1 MDLFRFASEWSV
13 VGGWRVPWG
22 RDNGT
27 GEGKTIRQKKEK
39 SGIGLGHC
47 LRVLYR
53 PLIDGFA
60 IKKHSVPFAISL
72 ETLKMY
78 NPWFLNTLSLSHPPP
93 HPSNPSFLPPH
104 FLIPPT
110 PPQDDQAS
118 KAGSHFNRF
127 HLRAC
132 ETVACRN
139 KKRKSERER
148 ARRAREIKNVG
159 RVKYE
164 GIEEDPPS
172 RHTQGRH
179 SLCFSLTQF
188 FTAYVIKKHGRG
200 SYLCIYVNLETC
212 KPLALRARSFWG
224 RRFLIIYF
232 TGSVSIINDGDDS
245 E

>member
-1 MDLFRFASEWSV
+1 MGPGKARRLDKRKRKAESV
-13 VGGWRVPWG
+13 SATVCV
-22 RDNGT
+22 
-27 GEGKTIRQKKEK
+27 
-39 SGIGLGHC
+39 
-47 LRVLYR
+47 YR
-53 PLIDGFA
+53 PLIDGFT

-78 NPWFLNTLSLSHPPP
+78 NPWFLNTLSLSHPSP

-139 KKRKSERER
+139 KKRKSEREWER
-148 ARRAREIKNVG
+148 ERRVREIKNVA

-172 RHTQGRH
+172 PSYTGKT
-179 SLCFSLTQF
+179 FSLFLSHTVF
-188 FTAYVIKKHGRG
+188 H
-200 SYLCIYVNLETC
+200 C
-212 KPLALRARSFWG
+212 LRH
-224 RRFLIIYF
+224 
-232 TGSVSIINDGDDS
+232 
-245 E
+245 